1 MKNVTL
7 SALVTSALA
16 AALMPVASAQT
27 MNDGKTAYVRVVHGV
42 SDAPAVDVYVDGGR
56 TVANAPFKAVT
67 PYGNVPAG
75 KHMVMITAA
84 GDKTKVVFQGDVT
97 LMAGTYYTV
106 AAVGYLKN
114 LKPKIFTAKSL
125 NMNKGKAEVN
135 VYHLAP
141 DAPRVQALA
150 KDYGNAAILPVGV
163 AYGNEYT
170 VNVDPMGVNLDI
182 VPFGKTAPVVK
193 NLSGVKVAG
202 GKSYSIF
209 ALGTM
214 SGNTLDFVVTEDKV
228 VADSMMAK

>member
-1 MKNVTL
+1 MNRKL
-7 SALVTSALA
+7 MMSALA
-16 AALMPVASAQT
+16 LTTVALSTAFAQ

-42 SDAPAVDVYVDGGR
+42 SDAPAVDVFVDGTR

-75 KHMVMITAA
+75 KHTVMITAA
-84 GDKTKVVFQGDVT
+84 GDKSAVVFKGDVT
-97 LMAGTYYTV
+97 LTAGTYYTV

-114 LKPKIFTAKSL
+114 LKPKIFTTTSL

-135 VYHLAP
+135 VYHLSP

-150 KDYGNAAILPVGV
+150 VDYNSAPILPMGV
-163 AYGNEYT
+163 SYGNEYT
-170 VNVDPMGVNLDI
+170 VNVDPMGVNLNI
-182 VPFGKTAPVVK
+182 VPFGKTTPVVK
-193 NLSGVKVAG
+193 NLTGLSVAG
-202 GKSYSIF
+202 GKTYSIF

-214 SGNTLDFVVTEDKV
+214 GGKTLDFVVTEDKV

>member
-1 MKNVTL
+1 MNRNL
-7 SALVTSALA
+7 MMSALA
-16 AALMPVASAQT
+16 LTTLALSTASAQ

-42 SDAPAVDVYVDGGR
+42 ADAPAVDVFVDGTR

-75 KHMVMITAA
+75 KHNVMITAA
-84 GDKTKVVFQGDVT
+84 GDKSAVVFQGDVT
-97 LMAGTYYTV
+97 LTAGTYYTV

-114 LKPKIFTAKSL
+114 LKPKIFTATSL
-125 NMNKGKAEVN
+125 NMNKGKAQVN
-135 VYHLAP
+135 VYHLSP

-150 KDYGNAAILPVGV
+150 VDYNSAPILPVGV

-170 VNVDPMGVNLDI
+170 VNVDPMGVNLNI
-182 VPFGKTAPVVK
+182 VPFGKTTPVVK
-193 NLSGVKVAG
+193 NLTGLSVAG
-202 GKSYSIF
+202 GKTYSIF

-214 SGNTLDFVVTEDKV
+214 SGKTLDFVVTEDKV

>member
-1 MKNVTL
+1 MKNITL
-7 SALVTSALA
+7 TAIAIST
-16 AALMPVASAQT
+16 AALSIASAQN
-27 MNDGKTAYVRVVHGV
+27 MDMSKTAYVRVVHAV
-42 SDAPAVDVYVDGGR
+42 SDAPNVDVYVDGAR

-67 PYGNVPAG
+67 PYGDVPAG
-75 KHMVMITAA
+75 KHNVMITAA
-84 GDKTKVVFQGDVT
+84 GDKTAVVFQGDVT
-97 LMAGTYYTV
+97 LTAGTYYTV

-114 LKPKIFTAKSL
+114 LKPQIFTTTGL

-150 KDYGNAAILPVGV
+150 KDMGNAAILPMGV
-163 AYGNEYT
+163 AYGNEVT
-170 VNVDPMGVNLDI
+170 VKVNPMGVNLDI
-182 VPFGKTAPVVK
+182 VPFGKTSPVVK
-193 NLSGVKVAG
+193 NISGVSVAG

-214 SGNTLDFVVTEDKV
+214 GGSTLDFVVTEDKV

>member
-7 SALVTSALA
+7 TALVLA
-16 AALMPVASAQT
+16 TAAMSIASAQ

-42 SDAPAVDVYVDGGR
+42 SDAPAVDVYVDGTR

-75 KHMVMITAA
+75 KHNVMITAA
-84 GDKTKVVFQGDVT
+84 GDKMAVVFKGDVT
-97 LMAGTYYTV
+97 LTAGTYYTV

-141 DAPRVQALA
+141 DAPRVQAIA
-150 KDYGNAAILPVGV
+150 KDYNNAAILPTGV
-163 AYGNEYT
+163 SYGNEYT
-170 VNVDPMGVNLDI
+170 VNVDPMGVNLS
-182 VPFGKTAPVVK
+182 G
-193 NLSGVKVAG
+193 LSVAG

-228 VADSMMAK
+228 VADAMMAK

>member
-1 MKNVTL
+1 MKNLTLTALVVTTVTL
-7 SALVTSALA
+7 ST
-16 AALMPVASAQT
+16 ASAQ
-27 MNDGKTAYVRVVHGV
+27 MMGDGKTAYVRVVHGV
-42 SDAPAVDVYVDGGR
+42 SDAPAVDVYVDGTR

-75 KHMVMITAA
+75 KHNVMITAA
-84 GDKTKVVFQGDVT
+84 GDKMAVVFKGDVT
-97 LMAGTYYTV
+97 LTAGTYYTV

-141 DAPRVQALA
+141 DAPRVQAIA
-150 KDYGNAAILPVGV
+150 KDYNNAAILPTGV
-163 AYGNEYT
+163 SYGNEYT

-182 VPFGKTAPVVK
+182 VPFGKTTPVVK
-193 NLSGVKVAG
+193 NLSGVSVAG

-214 SGNTLDFVVTEDKV
+214 SGGTLDFVVTEDKL
-228 VADSMMAK
+228 VADAMMAK